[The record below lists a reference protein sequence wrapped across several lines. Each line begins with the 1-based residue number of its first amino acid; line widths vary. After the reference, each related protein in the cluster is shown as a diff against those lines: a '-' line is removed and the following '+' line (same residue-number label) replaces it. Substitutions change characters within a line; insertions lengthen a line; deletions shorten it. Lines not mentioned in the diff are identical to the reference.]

1 MEALGYL
8 SFFADFI
15 PPPNLQFERMR
26 GNEHFEKQM

>member
-1 MEALGYL
+1 MKALGYL

-15 PPPNLQFERMR
+15 SPNLQFERMR

>member
-15 PPPNLQFERMR
+15 PPNLQIERIR
-26 GNEHFEKQM
+26 RNGHFEKQM

>member
-15 PPPNLQFERMR
+15 PPNLQFESMR
-26 GNEHFEKQM
+26 GNKHF

>member
-8 SFFADFI
+8 SLFCRFHT
-15 PPPNLQFERMR
+15 PLNLQIVRMR

>member
-15 PPPNLQFERMR
+15 PPNLQFERMR
-26 GNEHFEKQM
+26 GNEHF

>member
-15 PPPNLQFERMR
+15 PLNLQFERMR
-26 GNEHFEKQM
+26 GNEHF